1 MTEHERTYLLRMLPA
16 LFAGYPMYVLLALFT
31 SSFTLVP
38 DTNRE
43 VILVAGLT
51 FSALVTKAM
60 DIGSAGPAMRG
71 DPSAL
76 KYGRDSGL
84 DRPRADNPAPIDD

>member
-1 MTEHERTYLLRMLPA
+1 MTEYERTYLLRMLPA
-16 LFAGYPMYVLLALFT
+16 LFAGYPMYVLLTLST

-38 DTNRE
+38 DTKRE

-51 FSALVTKAM
+51 LSALVAKAM
-60 DIGSAGPAMRG
+60 DIGSEDPAMRG

-76 KYGRDSGL
+76 KDGRDWER
-84 DRPRADNPAPIDD
+84 DRPRADNPTPIDD